1 MKKSLFLFISIIIIS
16 CSSDNNENYSDCI
29 NNATLNNEFMYQC
42 QTYKTE
48 AGRIS
53 VSNNIQNQTCSCM
66 LNLVNSEYGD
76 FIFNEGDDNIN
87 AVNIW
92 LSIPS
97 TYYALQELPVGTYL
111 HRDYNDDPL
120 TLDIV
125 TLSTVAINSS
135 LYRPNENSSLYY
147 SNPIIS
153 QPENFNAAE
162 VIVDRLPNG
171 EYEINYYF
179 EAEGKIIKG
188 NYKGLLSFS
197 TLN

>member
-1 MKKSLFLFISIIIIS
+1 MKKYLFPLISFIIIS

-29 NNATLNNEFMYQC
+29 NNSILNNEFMYQC

-48 AGRIS
+48 AGRIN
-53 VSNNIQNQTCSCM
+53 VSNNTENQTCSCM

-87 AVNIW
+87 AVDIW

-97 TYYALQELPVGTYL
+97 TYYALQELPEGTYL
-111 HRDYNDDPL
+111 HRDYNDDPT

-125 TLSTVAINSS
+125 TLSNVAKNTS
-135 LYRPNENSSLYY
+135 LYIPNGSSSLYY
-147 SNPIIS
+147 SNTIIS
-153 QPENFNAAE
+153 QPESFDAAE
-162 VIVDRLPNG
+162 VIVDRLPSG

-188 NYKGLLSFS
+188 NYRGVLSFS
-197 TLN
+197 TWN